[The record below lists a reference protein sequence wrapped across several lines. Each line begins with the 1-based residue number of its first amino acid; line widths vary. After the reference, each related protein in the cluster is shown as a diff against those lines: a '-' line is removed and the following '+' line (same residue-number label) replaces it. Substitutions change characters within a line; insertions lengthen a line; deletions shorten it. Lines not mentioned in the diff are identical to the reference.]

1 MECRKMKRE
10 LKECKKKIKK
20 QNSDFCK
27 INEACIKYKMNT
39 NKGFG
44 AFIGA
49 GFSVVIPLLLKYIG
63 LASLFCF
70 PVGAEMYVGFL
81 IFGGLVGGIIGKIC
95 TNTEGCVLTSTNNKP
110 EISIKK

>member
-49 GFSVVIPLLLKYIG
+49 GFSVVIPLLLKIHWYG
-63 LASLFCF
+63 KFVLF
-70 PVGAEMYVGFL
+70 FL
-81 IFGGLVGGIIGKIC
+81 WVPRC
-95 TNTEGCVLTSTNNKP
+95 M
-110 EISIKK
+110 